1 MTDFST
7 APSLDAREQHFRIPG
22 PRQGLSLFLRF
33 LPAADTIFR
42 PRRAVLYV
50 HGATF
55 PSALSIAHRFD
66 GKSWRDALGEAGFD
80 VWGLDFHGFGHSD
93 RYPEMDQP
101 AIDNP
106 PLCPAEDAARQL
118 EAAVTFILGHQ
129 NLERLSLVSHSWGS
143 MPAGLY
149 AGAHP
154 ARIDRLVLFAPIGRR
169 QPRRYETPPAFP
181 AWRIVSSEDQW
192 NRFVEDVP
200 AHEPPVL
207 SRIHFE
213 EWSQRYLDSD
223 PDSRS
228 RDPAG
233 VKTPLGPFSEIIKAW
248 HGKLAYDPAQVRSPV
263 AIIRGEWDGLMPD
276 DDAQWLFNAFA
287 QSPAKRDVK
296 IGRGTHLMHLE
307 TMRVA
312 LWQESINFLNG
323 HDSACP
329 DEVESGSPTRTCANM
344 RVHGASRSSGSLGD
358 PDDREAL

>member
-7 APSLDAREQHFRIPG
+7 APTLDAREQHFRIPG

-33 LPAADTIFR
+33 LPAAHTTFR
-42 PRRAVLYV
+42 PRRAVLYI

-80 VWGLDFHGFGHSD
+80 VWGLDFYGFGYSD

-101 AIDNP
+101 AIDNA
-106 PLCPAEDAARQL
+106 PLCTAEDAAEQL

-129 NLERLSLVSHSWGS
+129 NLDRLSLVSHSWGS
-143 MPAGLY
+143 MPAGLF
-149 AGAHP
+149 AGAHS

-169 QPRRYETPPAFP
+169 EPRRYETPPAFP
-181 AWRIVSSEDQW
+181 AWRIVSIEDQW

-200 AHEPPVL
+200 ANEPPVL

-223 PDSRS
+223 PGSRS

-233 VKTPLGPFSEIIKAW
+233 VKTPLGPFSEIIRAW
-248 HGKLAYDPAQVRSPV
+248 HGKLAYDPARVRSPV
-263 AIIRGEWDGLMPD
+263 AIIRGEWDGLMLD
-276 DDAQWLFNAFA
+276 DDVQWLFNAFA
-287 QSPAKRDVK
+287 QSPAKRDIK

-307 TMRVA
+307 TMRTA
-312 LWQESINFLNG
+312 LWQESIAFLHG
-323 HDSACP
+323 HDSAP
-329 DEVESGSPTRTCANM
+329 IPA
-344 RVHGASRSSGSLGD
+344 
-358 PDDREAL
+358 